1 MYKLYHF
8 LISQWKF
15 LAFFCLISTIS
26 LNGYSQQQNI
36 VSGAVVDSA
45 DAVPLIG
52 VSVTIQGTKKV
63 VLTDSKGKFT
73 LTAPANTNLVFQYIG
88 FVTKVVNIGGTTNI
102 SVELA
107 SSTQTLGEVVVVA
120 FGTQKKES
128 VTGAINSIQTKEIKQ
143 SPAANLAVTLAGR
156 LPGLTSIQ
164 KSGEPGRDF
173 TQLFIRGQG
182 TVNAQSPIVLVDG
195 IERDL
200 TYIDPNEVE
209 SVTILKDASSTA
221 IFGVRGANGVI
232 LVVTK
237 RGTSEKP
244 SINFSTETGLQDFTR
259 KLQPVNSFDF
269 ATLRNLAQKNDGL
282 GPAFTQ
288 FALDNFKSGADPL
301 RFPNTDWRKLLMKDY
316 SSQSRY
322 NLNVSGASK
331 AMKYFIN
338 AGFLDQGGQFNTE
351 SGLNYD
357 PSFSLSR
364 YNFRSNID
372 VQLNKSLKAFLNVAG
387 YLEKQ
392 NMPGGVLRTFG
403 NRNAQLAGESTADFI
418 FTFMNDMNAT
428 DPGPLTPDGQVITNP
443 IVPHPAYG
451 QINRAGYTQQTR
463 NNILASYGMEQSLDF
478 ITKGLVAKAVISFDA
493 RSTNNLFATKS
504 YRKFVQVID
513 PNTNAASFR
522 KYNADENTPLDLSGS
537 AFFTTLSNLQGYL
550 NYNRNFGKHSVT
562 GLVLYQQQKNIV
574 DAQLPF
580 NLRGVATR
588 VTYAFDSK
596 YLLEFNAGYNGS
608 EQFIKGKRFGFF
620 PAASAGWVISN
631 EDFLKNNSVISLLK
645 LRGSFGK
652 VGNDRIGNSRFLY
665 IDDITVANGG
675 GYSNSLGLGQTIITN
690 RLKNVDLQ
698 WEVSTKANIGLEI
711 GLFNALNLTVDVFT
725 ENRDNILRRR
735 GTIPNLNGLP
745 ISAIPPVNIGVVEN
759 KGFEAELNYKK
770 FINKDFSILARANV
784 GFARNKQTF
793 ADEPLLP
800 SSFAYQYRQTG
811 YRIGQPFGYIVD
823 RFFTSTQD
831 ISSSPVQNVGAHE
844 SRPGDLKFKDLNG
857 DGKVDDKDQGPIGYA
872 NIPEYQFGGALS
884 VNYKNFDISALI
896 QGVSNIYNLYAGA
909 GTFEGT
915 NYYSQHLESWT
926 QERFDQGL
934 PINFPRLT
942 TQVSP
947 NHNYNS
953 YFVIDAS
960 YIRLKNAEIGY
971 TLPVRWANK
980 VGSKNIRFYFNGLNL
995 LTWDKLPTKNFDP
1008 ELTLSGRG
1016 QFTYPIT
1023 RVYNLGVNV
1032 TF

>member
-1 MYKLYHF
+1 MNKIYHLFIRHLMF
-8 LISQWKF
+8 LFF
-15 LAFFCLISTIS
+15 LCLLTTIS
-26 LNGYSQQQNI
+26 ISAYAQQRT
-36 VSGAVVDSA
+36 VVGTVIDSA
-45 DAVPLIG
+45 EAKPLVG
-52 VSVTIQGTKKV
+52 VSVTIQGTKTV
-63 VLTDSKGKFT
+63 TLTDENGKFK
-73 LTAPANTNLVFQYIG
+73 LTAGPNNDLVFQYIG
-88 FVTKVVNIGGTTNI
+88 FVTKVVNVGNQY
-102 SVELA
+102 ELNVTLG
-107 SSTQTLGEVVVVA
+107 SSTQKLGEVVVVA
-120 FGTQKKES
+120 YGTQKKLS
-128 VTGAINSIQTKEIKQ
+128 VTGAINSIQTREIKQ

-164 KSGEPGRDF
+164 KSGEPGRDL
-173 TQLFIRGQG
+173 TQLYIRGQG

-232 LVVTK
+232 LVTTK

-244 SINFSTETGLQDFTR
+244 SINFTTETGLQDFTR
-259 KLQPVNSFDF
+259 KLQPVNSYEF
-269 ATLRNLAQKNDGL
+269 ATLRNLAQQNDGL
-282 GPAFTQ
+282 GPAFSPSAVEKFRTG
-288 FALDNFKSGADPL
+288 SDPI
-301 RFPNTDWRKLLMKDY
+301 RYPNTDWRKLLMKDY

-338 AGFLDQGGQFNTE
+338 AGYLKQGGQFNTE
-351 SGLNYD
+351 KDLNYD
-357 PSFSLSR
+357 PSFSLDR

-372 VQLNKSLKAFLNVAG
+372 VQLNKTLKAFLNVAG

-403 NRNAQLAGESTADFI
+403 DRNSQLAGESTADFI

-478 ITKGLVAKAVISFDA
+478 ITKGLSARAVISFDA

-504 YRKFVQVID
+504 YQKFVQVID
-513 PNTNAASFR
+513 PNSEEASFR
-522 KYNADENTPLDLSGS
+522 KYNADENTPLEISGS
-537 AFFTTLSNLQGYL
+537 AFFTTLSNVQAYL
-550 NYNRNFGKHSVT
+550 NYNRVFNKHSFS
-562 GLVLYQQQKNIV
+562 GLLLFQQQKNIV

-580 NLRGVATR
+580 NLRGVASR
-588 VTYAFDSK
+588 LTYSYDSK
-596 YLLEFNAGYNGS
+596 YLFEFNAGYNGS
-608 EQFIKGKRFGFF
+608 EQFAKGKRFGFF
-620 PAASAGWVISN
+620 PAVSAGWVISN
-631 EDFLKNNSVISLLK
+631 EAFLRDSKTISLLK
-645 LRGSFGK
+645 LRGSYGE
-652 VGNDRIGNSRFLY
+652 VGNDRIGGSRFLY
-665 IDDITVANGG
+665 LDDIIVRPGG
-675 GYSNSLGLGQTIITN
+675 GYSNSLGFGNTIVTN
-690 RLKNVDLQ
+690 RLRNEDLQ
-698 WEVSTKANIGLEI
+698 WEVARKGNIGLEI
-711 GLFNALNLTVDVFT
+711 GLFNSLNLTVDVFT
-725 ENRDNILRRR
+725 EKRDNILRRR
-735 GTIPNLNGLP
+735 GTIPLLNGLP
-745 ISAIPPVNIGVVEN
+745 IAALPPINIGVVRN
-759 KGFEAELNYKK
+759 RGFETEINYRKV
-770 FINKDFSILARANV
+770 ITNDLSILAKANLS
-784 GFARNKQTF
+784 FARNEQLF

-800 SSFAYQYRQTG
+800 SSFAYRYRQTG

-823 RFFTSTQD
+823 RYFTSAQD
-831 ISSSPVQNVGAHE
+831 IANSPVQSVGGHE
-844 SRPGDLKFKDLNG
+844 SRPGDLKFKDLNN
-857 DGKVDDKDQGPIGYA
+857 DGVIDDKDHGPIGYS
-872 NIPEYQFGGALS
+872 NVPEYQFGGALS
-884 VNYKNFDISALI
+884 INYKNFDLSALI
-896 QGVSNIYNLYAGA
+896 QGVSNVYNLYAGA

-926 QERFDQGL
+926 PERAAAGL
-934 PINFPRLT
+934 PINYPRLT

-947 NHNYNS
+947 NQNFNS
-953 YFVIDAS
+953 FFVIDAS
-960 YIRLKNAEIGY
+960 YVRLKNVELGY
-971 TLPVRWANK
+971 TLPVKWASK
-980 VGSKNIRFYFNGLNL
+980 VGSKNIRLYFNGLNL
-995 LTWDKLPTKNFDP
+995 YTWDNLPTKNFDP

>member
-1 MYKLYHF
+1 M
-8 LISQWKF
+8 
-15 LAFFCLISTIS
+15 
-26 LNGYSQQQNI
+26 
-36 VSGAVVDSA
+36 
-45 DAVPLIG
+45 
-52 VSVTIQGTKKV
+52 
-63 VLTDSKGKFT
+63 
-73 LTAPANTNLVFQYIG
+73 
-88 FVTKVVNIGGTTNI
+88 
-102 SVELA
+102 
-107 SSTQTLGEVVVVA
+107 
-120 FGTQKKES
+120 
-128 VTGAINSIQTKEIKQ
+128 
-143 SPAANLAVTLAGR
+143 
-156 LPGLTSIQ
+156 
-164 KSGEPGRDF
+164 
-173 TQLFIRGQG
+173 
-182 TVNAQSPIVLVDG
+182 
-195 IERDL
+195 
-200 TYIDPNEVE
+200 
-209 SVTILKDASSTA
+209 
-221 IFGVRGANGVI
+221 
-232 LVVTK
+232 
-237 RGTSEKP
+237 
-244 SINFSTETGLQDFTR
+244 
-259 KLQPVNSFDF
+259 
-269 ATLRNLAQKNDGL
+269 
-282 GPAFTQ
+282 
-288 FALDNFKSGADPL
+288 
-301 RFPNTDWRKLLMKDY
+301 
-316 SSQSRY
+316 
-322 NLNVSGASK
+322 
-331 AMKYFIN
+331 
-338 AGFLDQGGQFNTE
+338 
-351 SGLNYD
+351 
-357 PSFSLSR
+357 
-364 YNFRSNID
+364 
-372 VQLNKSLKAFLNVAG
+372 
-387 YLEKQ
+387 
-392 NMPGGVLRTFG
+392 
-403 NRNAQLAGESTADFI
+403 
-418 FTFMNDMNAT
+418 
-428 DPGPLTPDGQVITNP
+428 
-443 IVPHPAYG
+443 
-451 QINRAGYTQQTR
+451 
-463 NNILASYGMEQSLDF
+463 
-478 ITKGLVAKAVISFDA
+478 
-493 RSTNNLFATKS
+493 
-504 YRKFVQVID
+504 
-513 PNTNAASFR
+513 
-522 KYNADENTPLDLSGS
+522 
-537 AFFTTLSNLQGYL
+537 
-550 NYNRNFGKHSVT
+550 
-562 GLVLYQQQKNIV
+562 
-574 DAQLPF
+574 
-580 NLRGVATR
+580 
-588 VTYAFDSK
+588 
-596 YLLEFNAGYNGS
+596 
-608 EQFIKGKRFGFF
+608 
-620 PAASAGWVISN
+620 
-631 EDFLKNNSVISLLK
+631 
-645 LRGSFGK
+645 
-652 VGNDRIGNSRFLY
+652 Y

-926 QERFDQGL
+926 QERVDQGL

-960 YIRLKNAEIGY
+960 YIRLKNVEVGY